1 MDTRC
6 VRSDVG
12 SVTPLVAWE
21 GVGMDAAGPW
31 RLPEHVKAVLSNS
44 PPPEELNARR
54 ARHPHDGG
62 APVHPIY
69 TPLRAD
75 PVEDVHHPAQAV
87 VIGL

>member
-1 MDTRC
+1 
-6 VRSDVG
+6 
-12 SVTPLVAWE
+12 
-21 GVGMDAAGPW
+21 MDAAGPW
-31 RLPEHVKAVLSNS
+31 RPPEHGFNHHAFKTDKL
-44 PPPEELNARR
+44 PPPDELNARR